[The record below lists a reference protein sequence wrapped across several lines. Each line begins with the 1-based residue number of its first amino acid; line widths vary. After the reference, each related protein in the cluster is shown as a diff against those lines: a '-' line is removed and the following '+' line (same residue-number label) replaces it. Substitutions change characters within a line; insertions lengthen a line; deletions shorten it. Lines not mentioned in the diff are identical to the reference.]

1 MGNSDVKLKHKV
13 QLRRKVDVP
22 QSANK
27 SSVENP
33 TPHPTP
39 NTPKSKKMI
48 WIMLGGIMVLCIVGY
63 FIFFM
68 PDNAEQKSVVA
79 EDNTEVENNSVP
91 SITTD
96 SIETVK
102 EGVGDTESKVVESS
116 NDNES
121 TTLAESGK
129 SADVKPT
136 VNANISVRATNVSN
150 DVEAE
155 AIKVIRGDYGIG
167 QERKDKLGD
176 KYQTIQNRVNE
187 LKREGLF

>member
-13 QLRRKVDVP
+13 QLRRKV
-22 QSANK
+22 
-27 SSVENP
+27 SVENP
-33 TPHPTP
+33 TSHPTP

-63 FIFFM
+63 CIFFM

-91 SITTD
+91 SNTTD

-102 EGVGDTESKVVESS
+102 EGVEDTESKVVESS

-129 SADVKPT
+129 STDVKPT